1 MAITR
6 FGAELGAAGLTGAV
20 AIAMAWNSM
29 EFGIAWT
36 DAGPDSGFF
45 PFYISLILLFSSA
58 CIFLQACLKKVV
70 LEKEILIE
78 KQNIRPVVIFFVSL
92 VIFAGLCF
100 GLGMYVGTLLYL
112 GAAAYWQGKLS
123 PLKSLILAF
132 GVTGVLY
139 VCFEYFFMLPLPKGP
154 ILNALGIY

>member
-1 MAITR
+1 MVITR
-6 FGAELGAAGLTGAV
+6 FRAELGAVGVTAAV

-45 PFYISLILLFSSA
+45 PFYISLILLFSSV
-58 CIFLQACLKKVV
+58 CIFVQTCWKKIA

-78 KQNIRPVVIFFVSL
+78 KENVRPVLVFFLSL
-92 VIFAGLCF
+92 VAFAGVCYS
-100 GLGMYVGTLLYL
+100 LGMYVGTVLYL
-112 GAAAYWQGKLS
+112 VAAARWQGELS
-123 PLKSLILAF
+123 WPKAVALAI

-154 ILNALGIY
+154 ILNYLGIY